1 MVTMAARVAPGASGS
16 RLTAAVVAGRS
27 VELTMAAASNSPALP
42 GCIKSTID
50 SPPGRS
56 AT

>member
-1 MVTMAARVAPGASGS
+1 MLTMAASVAPGASGS